1 MFEIIKNNSTWD
13 DMWKTMDALM
23 QYPFREKTLETNGL
37 KTLIRRPHNIV
48 AEKDK
53 DGNVVSQRL
62 EVVTTPF
69 AKDDVKVTVVDNTL
83 TVDCGSENKEEKD
96 EDNYIYKGISSQKYS
111 FSIRLSDKIDKG
123 GIKAKNVDGVLTISL
138 PFKREEPK
146 ENVVTTITVE

>member
-1 MFEIIKNNSTWD
+1 MFDIIKNTSPWD

-48 AEKDK
+48 AVKDK
-53 DGNVVSQRL
+53 DGNVISQRL

-69 AKDDVKVTVVDNTL
+69 AKDDVKVTISNNTL

-96 EDNYIYKGISSQKYS
+96 GDDYIYKGISSQNYS
-111 FSIRLSDKIDKG
+111 FSIRLSDKIDRNE
-123 GIKAKNVDGVLTISL
+123 IKAKNVDGVLTITL
-138 PFKREEPK
+138 PFKKDEPK
-146 ENVVTTITVE
+146 ETGVTTIAVE